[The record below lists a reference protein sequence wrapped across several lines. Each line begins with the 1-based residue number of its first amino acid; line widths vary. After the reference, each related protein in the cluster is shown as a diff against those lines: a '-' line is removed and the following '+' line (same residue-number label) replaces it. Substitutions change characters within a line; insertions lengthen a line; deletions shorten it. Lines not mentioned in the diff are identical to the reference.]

1 MTGSI
6 SFFVLMVIYLIGYVT
21 LGFLVTSRRQI
32 QKRSMSVFSS
42 VNEAKSELIEIL
54 MAKCDEFREEQKKQ
68 WDLTSLSSTNTSKGI
83 FGSQSRAEDAVILN
97 DVGQEVI
104 KLVGEIAKY
113 NPTPMPME
121 NWKNE
126 EKGHECKLDG
136 SWKLRFTTA
145 ADATFKPGKRGP
157 ATTVQRVN
165 ATKGTLT
172 NIIEFREN
180 NGTVRSFNVVVE
192 GERETETFMSLAFKR
207 IVVNREP
214 RRWLARKLFSQLTF
228 LLPDFSVLERFTR
241 RKGEEKERR
250 TNRPGFEILYLDDDL
265 RIHNTTQG
273 QLFVQSRLYDVWD
286 PMKESGWTTVS
297 AI

>member
-1 MTGSI
+1 M
-6 SFFVLMVIYLIGYVT
+6 
-21 LGFLVTSRRQI
+21 
-32 QKRSMSVFSS
+32 
-42 VNEAKSELIEIL
+42 
-54 MAKCDEFREEQKKQ
+54 
-68 WDLTSLSSTNTSKGI
+68 
-83 FGSQSRAEDAVILN
+83 
-97 DVGQEVI
+97 
-104 KLVGEIAKY
+104 
-113 NPTPMPME
+113 
-121 NWKNE
+121 
-126 EKGHECKLDG
+126 
-136 SWKLRFTTA
+136 
-145 ADATFKPGKRGP
+145 
-157 ATTVQRVN
+157 
-165 ATKGTLT
+165 
-172 NIIEFREN
+172 
-180 NGTVRSFNVVVE
+180 VVE

>member
-1 MTGSI
+1 MEAPVHNSSGRD
-6 SFFVLMVIYLIGYVT
+6 LQAGK
-21 LGFLVTSRRQI
+21 
-32 QKRSMSVFSS
+32 KRT
-42 VNEAKSELIEIL
+42 
-54 MAKCDEFREEQKKQ
+54 CHD
-68 WDLTSLSSTNTSKGI
+68 ST
-83 FGSQSRAEDAVILN
+83 A
-97 DVGQEVI
+97 
-104 KLVGEIAKY
+104 
-113 NPTPMPME
+113 
-121 NWKNE
+121 
-126 EKGHECKLDG
+126 
-136 SWKLRFTTA
+136 
-145 ADATFKPGKRGP
+145 
-157 ATTVQRVN
+157 VN

-250 TNRPGFEILYLDDDL
+250 TNRPGFEILYLDDDS

-273 QLFVQSRLYDVWD
+273 QLFVQSRLYDVWT